1 MCSDLGNYPF
11 GIEMQERIEL
21 AETALCKGL
30 TQLEL
35 YLCITL
41 TRDMENSLEDF

>member
-11 GIEMQERIEL
+11 GIVMQERIEL
-21 AETALCKGL
+21 AETALHKGL

-35 YLCITL
+35 DLHIAL
-41 TRDMENSLEDF
+41 IRGVENSLEDF

>member
-11 GIEMQERIEL
+11 RIVMQEGIEL
-21 AETALCKGL
+21 AETALHKGL

-35 YLCITL
+35 DLCITL
-41 TRDMENSLEDF
+41 TRDVENSLEDF